1 MILEDKKRAYNKM
14 INGIT
19 RQKEQKKKDT
29 RKDVHKKK
37 KKKKSI
43 V

>member
-14 INGIT
+14 INGNT
-19 RQKEQKKKDT
+19 RQNEREYKDT
-29 RKDVHKKK
+29 RKDAHKIFRQKK
-37 KKKKSI
+37 N